1 MKTRIAVS
9 ACLVGFKCRYDGK
22 SNRNESV
29 VLLEEHPDVE
39 LIPVCP
45 ECLGG
50 LPVPRECS
58 ERKEGKVVTSSGI
71 DVTRQFEQGSQL
83 ALKKVLESGCK
94 IAILKARSPSC
105 GTGTIYDGTFSH
117 TVVSGSGLFSALL
130 QENGIKVFSEEQ
142 LPLLQEQSELQG

>member
-22 SNRNESV
+22 SNRNENV
-29 VLLEEHPDVE
+29 VLLEEHPDIE
-39 LIPVCP
+39 LVPVCP

-83 ALKKVLESGCK
+83 AL
-94 IAILKARSPSC
+94 
-105 GTGTIYDGTFSH
+105 
-117 TVVSGSGLFSALL
+117 
-130 QENGIKVFSEEQ
+130 
-142 LPLLQEQSELQG
+142 

>member
-1 MKTRIAVS
+1 
-9 ACLVGFKCRYDGK
+9 
-22 SNRNESV
+22 
-29 VLLEEHPDVE
+29 
-39 LIPVCP
+39 CP